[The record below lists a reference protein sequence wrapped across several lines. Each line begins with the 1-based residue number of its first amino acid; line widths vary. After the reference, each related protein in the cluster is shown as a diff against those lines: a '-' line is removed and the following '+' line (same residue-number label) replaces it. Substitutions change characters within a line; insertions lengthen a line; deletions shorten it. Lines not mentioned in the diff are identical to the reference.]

1 MFTTPLL
8 GLALAIQAPDEVRFS
23 SHPYVP
29 AIRVDTRSVEIAAV
43 VRDGHGKPVAGLTK
57 DDFRVLDDGK
67 ERLIDHFVVQNTLPD
82 ALNDLKSAVAPALKP
97 GSPAATP
104 APAERYLALFFDDM
118 NGTDAE
124 LANGLKQA
132 QAAAK
137 KFVKDAL
144 KGDVRIGI
152 FTESGMQTVEFTTDE
167 AKLEEAISALKAH
180 TKMREEGLTHCP
192 RITPYLAY
200 RIAAEKDQ
208 GSVWAVM
215 FDAGQKGC
223 PTPPAVIMAQAEET
237 WRQVQALSTDTLNAI
252 GRIVVHLGTMPGRRE
267 VLLASSGFLAM
278 AQPELKDKIINRALQ
293 AGVVINALDAKG
305 IYNEAQPGV
314 RPQDGGFTE
323 TLSGSTAAANQW
335 IKFET
340 TEMPLRMEALSE
352 PLGTLAEGTGG
363 VFYHNNNDLAAGFRK
378 LGNPPEVTYRLGFR
392 PEGAAEGGY
401 HKLKV
406 VAKKYEVQARPGYFV
421 PRADTLQSVIDREI
435 LAEDTVADFPVGI
448 QLRQDQ
454 GTLSVMVSIDISK
467 LRFSK
472 EGDRQVQ
479 KVAFTAALFDAQGK
493 MAAAKEGAMDLS
505 LTEATY
511 KRLAS
516 TGVNVEIALQVP
528 AGKYKLRQVTEEAL
542 DGKIACSSR
551 AIEVK

>member
-1 MFTTPLL
+1 LFATPLL

-23 SHPYVP
+23 SHAYVP
-29 AIRVDTRSVEIAAV
+29 AIRVDTRLVEIAAV

-57 DDFRVLDDGK
+57 DDFRVLEDGR

-82 ALNDLKSAVAPALKP
+82 ALNDLKSAVAPALKS

-104 APAERYLALFFDDM
+104 APSERYLALFFDDV
-118 NGTDAE
+118 NATDAE
-124 LANGLKQA
+124 LANGLKST

-152 FTESGMQTVEFTTDE
+152 FTESGLQTVEFTTDE
-167 AKLEEAISALKAH
+167 AKLIDAISALKAH

-208 GSVWAVM
+208 GAVRAVM

-223 PTPPAVIMAQAEET
+223 GTPPAVIVTQAEET

-252 GRIVVHLGTMPGRRE
+252 GRVVVHLGTMPGKRE
-267 VLLASSGFLAM
+267 LLLASSGFLAM
-278 AQPELKDKIINRALQ
+278 AQQELKDKIINRALQ

-314 RPQDGGFTE
+314 RPQDGGLTE
-323 TLSGSTAAANQW
+323 TGTQAGNNAW

-340 TEMPLRMEALSE
+340 TEMPLRLQVLSE

-392 PEGAAEGGY
+392 PEGAADGGY

-406 VAKKYEVQARPGYFV
+406 TAKKYAVQARPGYFA
-421 PRADTLQSVIDREI
+421 PRADSLQSVIDREI
-435 LAEDTVADFPVGI
+435 LAEDTVADFPIGI
-448 QLRQDQ
+448 QLQQDQ
-454 GTLSVMVSIDISK
+454 GTVSVMVSIDISK

-493 MAAAKEGAMDLS
+493 MAAAKEGTMDLS
-505 LTEATY
+505 LTEATF
-511 KRLAS
+511 KRLVS
-516 TGVNVEIALQVP
+516 TGVNANVTFAVP

-551 AIEVK
+551 AVEIH